1 MVKSDGKIWVLDSE
15 KNQYHYTFSE
25 TDTGGIIV
33 HNREWVNG
41 LNNCKFI
48 AEEDD
53 PKDMRPRWNTMV
65 SDGYRRN
72 KMMEQEYGSVMTFDD
87 LEFEDTSE
95 TSFSGHKGAILFFKN
110 GYGISVLF
118 HPYVSKDYH
127 NQQYEIAVL
136 KGVEEAWDICY
147 DTSVT
152 SDVLRCDNSHQV
164 DDLMKKI
171 QELKQ

>member
-33 HNREWVNG
+33 HNREWVDGINT
-41 LNNCKFI
+41 CKFL

-87 LEFEDTSE
+87 LEFEDISE
-95 TSFSGHKGAILFFKN
+95 TSLSGNKRAILFFKN
-110 GYGISVLF
+110 GYGISVLWMP
-118 HPYVSKDYH
+118 HDTHSHEV
-127 NQQYEIAVL
+127 AVL
-136 KGVEEAWDICY
+136 KGVDSEWDICY
-147 DTSVT
+147 DTPVT
-152 SDVLRCDNSHQV
+152 SDVIGCGNTAEIDEVMR
-164 DDLMKKI
+164 KI
-171 QELKQ
+171 QELDDDV